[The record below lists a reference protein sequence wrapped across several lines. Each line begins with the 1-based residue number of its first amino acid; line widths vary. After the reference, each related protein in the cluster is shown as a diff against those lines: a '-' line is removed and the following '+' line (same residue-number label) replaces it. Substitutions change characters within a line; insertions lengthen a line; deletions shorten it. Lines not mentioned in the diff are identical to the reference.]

1 MNTQCYSS
9 ARRIGTL
16 ENPVTRLVCLSC
28 MVYFA
33 LHAVAVRADF
43 FVFGNRAT
51 WSADA
56 NPNGSEDFNNF
67 TVNTQFRTQPV
78 AVNNMLITG
87 VVGNSG
93 ADTNIISVTRDSTSS
108 LYELDST
115 PFLLGDVEDAQEIN
129 LQFTNPVSAWGAD
142 FRGIANTNGPIPRR
156 TLIQIFDTNNVLQY
170 SHTPVAGGMDFRQF
184 IGFTSTT
191 TPIGRIV
198 FTDPVIRAGAN
209 FDVFAVDNIQFTV
222 TAVPEPSSLML
233 LGMLTT
239 GLATWMRRRNQ
250 QK

>member
-16 ENPVTRLVCLSC
+16 ENRLQTGVSLLHGLFRSSRCGCASGLLRIWKPCDLVC
-28 MVYFA
+28 
-33 LHAVAVRADF
+33 R
-43 FVFGNRAT
+43 R
-51 WSADA
+51 

-115 PFLLGDVEDAQEIN
+115 PFLLGDVEDARRLTFNSPIQ
-129 LQFTNPVSAWGAD
+129 SALG
-142 FRGIANTNGPIPRR
+142 GPI
-156 TLIQIFDTNNVLQY
+156 F
-170 SHTPVAGGMDFRQF
+170 VA
-184 IGFTSTT
+184 
-191 TPIGRIV
+191 
-198 FTDPVIRAGAN
+198 
-209 FDVFAVDNIQFTV
+209 
-222 TAVPEPSSLML
+222 
-233 LGMLTT
+233 
-239 GLATWMRRRNQ
+239 
-250 QK
+250 